1 MKQQG
6 KLPLAN
12 GEALLAAK
20 SGREKGR
27 NGFGRAA
34 LEVSFSRG
42 GRLLG
47 QGAMGAARL
56 WHASALSATPPP
68 PATLGPS
75 PGCEPRGVTL
85 RTNRI
90 W

>member
-34 LEVSFSRG
+34 LEVSFSGG

-47 QGAMGAARL
+47 QGGDGSRSLVARIRALCHAAASG
-56 WHASALSATPPP
+56 HAGTK
-68 PATLGPS
+68 
-75 PGCEPRGVTL
+75 PGL
-85 RTNRI
+85 RAKGGSH
-90 W
+90 